1 MPRVTVAV
9 LLSFLCTFLGAGAA
23 SAVTRPLQVDVSEPE
38 TMNEQHRIEWQVT
51 VSNNDAAPAQVTFHF
66 WASVGPHT
74 PVQAPEGC
82 SPRNGD
88 QFECVVGLEARSS
101 RVFDFTTRADQEIGT
116 FGASAEAFG
125 NGHVFEHESTVFGYP
140 YVVTTTGDSGPG
152 SLRQAIADINR
163 DCKDLFDP
171 CSVQFKIDGPVPPEG
186 FFTIRLQ
193 TALPEIEAGYVS
205 FDGRSQA
212 RHSGPTNAAGPEVLL
227 DGSALAGGHGR
238 GHSLGHG
245 LAFRG
250 TTLDVRDLAI
260 GGFPENG
267 IDFVTPAGNL
277 TLRRAYLGVDATGM
291 SRLGNGHRGVQATG
305 GGVTVTDS
313 ILSGNG
319 RSGGWFWT
327 ADEVTV
333 LRNKVGVGADDLT
346 AIGNGA
352 SGLFFHNPSP
362 RYRSATARDN
372 IIANNQTGI
381 AVSAMAMGNFAENAI
396 RGNVNGAID
405 LGIDGPTL
413 ETKKGN
419 PGQGG
424 MIGPPGIIS
433 AKYEN
438 GITTIVGRKNV
449 PAGTVHVYT
458 NIYVYAN
465 TSVDVHGFAEAEEVI
480 GILENAPDTFTLQVP
495 ADLRGRYITASQF
508 TLYVYNWDDPAPG
521 TSEVSLPRL
530 VE

>member
-1 MPRVTVAV
+1 MPRVILAV
-9 LLSFLCTFLGAGAA
+9 LVSFLCTLFCAGAA

-38 TMNEQHRIEWQVT
+38 TMDEQHRIEWQVT
-51 VSNNDAAPAQVTFHF
+51 VSNNDAAAAQVTFYF
-66 WASVGPHT
+66 WASVGSHT

-82 SPRNGD
+82 SLRNRD
-88 QFECVVGLEARSS
+88 QFECVASLEARSS
-101 RVFDFTTRADQEIGT
+101 RVFEFTTRAEKEIGT
-116 FGASAEAFG
+116 FGASVEAFG
-125 NGHVFEHESTVFGYP
+125 NGHAVEHETTVFGYP
-140 YVVTTTGDSGPG
+140 YLVTTVEDSGPG
-152 SLRQAIADINR
+152 SLRQAIMDINR

-171 CSVQFKIDGPVPPEG
+171 CSVQFRIDAPVPPEG
-186 FFTIRLQ
+186 FFTIRLRS
-193 TALPEIEAGYVS
+193 ALPEITAGYVS

-212 RHSGPTNAAGPEVLL
+212 RHSGQTNVTGPEVLL
-227 DGSALAGGHGR
+227 DGSAVVAREHA
-238 GHSLGHG
+238 LGHG
-245 LAFRG
+245 LTFRG

-291 SRLGNGHRGVQATG
+291 SRLGNGYRGVQATG
-305 GGVTVTDS
+305 GGLTVTDS

-319 RSGGWFWT
+319 RSGAWLWT
-327 ADEVTV
+327 TDEVTV
-333 LRNKVGVGADDLT
+333 LRCKVGVGADGLT

-352 SGLFFHNPSP
+352 AGLFFHNPSP
-362 RYRSATARDN
+362 RYRAATARDN
-372 IIANNQTGI
+372 VIGNNQTGI
-381 AVSAMAMGNFAENAI
+381 AVSAMAVGNFAENVI
-396 RGNVNGAID
+396 RDNVNGAID

-424 MIGPPGIIS
+424 MIGPPAILS

-438 GITTIVGRKNV
+438 GITTIVGKKNV

-465 TSVDVHGFAEAEEVI
+465 TSVDANGFAEAEEVI
-480 GILENAPDTFTLQVP
+480 GVLEGVRDDPFTLQVE
-495 ADLRGRYITASQF
+495 ADLRGRYITAAQF

-521 TSEVSLPRL
+521 TSEVGLPRL

>member
-1 MPRVTVAV
+1 MPRLIPAV
-9 LLSFLCTFLGAGAA
+9 LLSFLCTFLSAGAA

-38 TMNEQHRIEWQVT
+38 TMDEQHRIEWQVT
-51 VSNNDAAPAQVTFHF
+51 ISNNDAAAAQVTFYF
-66 WASVGPHT
+66 WPSAGPHT
-74 PVQAPEGC
+74 LVQAPEGC
-82 SPRNGD
+82 SLRHGD
-88 QFECVVGLEARSS
+88 QYECVTTLEPRTS
-101 RVFDFTTRADQEIGT
+101 RVFGFTTRAEKTIGT
-116 FGASAEAFG
+116 FGGSVEAFG
-125 NGHVFEHESTVFGYP
+125 NGHAVEHETTVFGYP
-140 YVVTTTGDSGPG
+140 FLVTTVEDSGPG
-152 SLRQAIADINR
+152 SLRQAILDINR

-171 CSVQFKIDGPVPPEG
+171 CSVQFGIDAPVPPEG

-193 TALPEIEAGYVS
+193 SALPEIKAGYVS

-212 RHSGPTNAAGPEVLL
+212 RHSGQTNVTGPEVLL
-227 DGSALAGGHGR
+227 DGSAVAH
-238 GHSLGHG
+238 GHG

-250 TTLDVRDLAI
+250 ATLDVRDLAI

-267 IDFVTPAGNL
+267 IGFVTPSGNL
-277 TLRRAYLGVDATGM
+277 ALRRAYLGVDATGM
-291 SRLGNGHRGVQATG
+291 SRLGNGSRGVQATG
-305 GGVTVTDS
+305 GGLTVIDS

-319 RSGGWFWT
+319 RSGAWLWT
-327 ADEVTV
+327 TGEATV
-333 LRNKVGVGADDLT
+333 LRCKVGVGADGRT

-352 SGLFFHNPSP
+352 AGLFFHNPSP
-362 RYRSATARDN
+362 RYWSATARDN
-372 IIANNQTGI
+372 VIGNNQTGI
-381 AVSAMAMGNFAENAI
+381 AVSAMAVGNFAENVI
-396 RGNVNGAID
+396 RDNVNGAID

-424 MIGPPGIIS
+424 MIGPPAIVS

-438 GITTIVGRKNV
+438 GITTIVGKKNV

-465 TSVDVHGFAEAEEVI
+465 TSLDANGFAEAEEVI
-480 GILENAPDTFTLQVP
+480 GVLENAPDTFTLQVN

-521 TSEVSLPRL
+521 TSEVGLPRL

>member
-1 MPRVTVAV
+1 MSRVILVV
-9 LLSFLCTFLGAGAA
+9 LLSLLSSVSA
-23 SAVTRPLQVDVSEPE
+23 SAVTRPLVVDVSEPE
-38 TMNEQHRIEWQVT
+38 TIDEQHRIQWQVT
-51 VSNNDAAPAQVTFHF
+51 ISNNDAAPAEVRFFF
-66 WASVGPHT
+66 WASVGQHR

-88 QFECVVGLEARSS
+88 QYECVAAVEARSS
-101 RVFDFTTRADQEIGT
+101 RVLEFTTQAEKGIGT
-116 FGASAEAFG
+116 FGASADAFG
-125 NGHVFEHESTVFGYP
+125 NGRVTEHESTVFGYP
-140 YVVTTTGDSGPG
+140 YLVTTVADSGPG

-171 CSVQFKIDGPVPPEG
+171 CSIQFKIDAPVPPEG

-193 TALPEIEAGYVS
+193 TALPEIVAGYVS

-227 DGSALAGGHGR
+227 DGSALPGGHGR
-238 GHSLGHG
+238 GHG

-250 TTLDVRDLAI
+250 ATLDVRDLAV

-305 GGVTVTDS
+305 GGLVVTDS

-333 LRNKVGVGADDLT
+333 LRNKVGVGADGLT

-381 AVSAMAMGNFAENAI
+381 AVSALAMGNFAENAI

-424 MIGPPGIIS
+424 MIGPPGILS

-465 TSVDVHGFAEAEEVI
+465 TSVDAHGFAEAEEVI
-480 GILENAPDTFTLQVP
+480 GVLENAPDTFTLQVP